1 MPLWGGRFTGKTD
14 PVMERFNNSLVVDRV
29 MWAADLDGSIA
40 YSRALEKAG
49 TISAEEGA
57 AIRGGLEQVRG
68 EWEAGTFAVKD
79 GDEDIHTANERRL
92 TELIGAPGGKV
103 HTGRSRNDQVVTD
116 LRLHLRGVCA
126 SLGELLKTLVRT
138 AAVRA
143 RAEVDILMPGY
154 THLQSAQPIR
164 WGHWMLSH
172 AWAWKRDG
180 DRLAQIVARMNECPL
195 GSGAL
200 SGNPFGVDRE
210 ALAADLGFARP
221 TGNSLDAVADRDFVI
236 ELIGWGALLMAHLSR
251 FAEDLI
257 VYGTQEFG
265 FVKLADA
272 CAARNSSAR
281 AILPRAIML
290 RAQFADARVLLL
302 AQVLDGLVADAAEEE
317 PRRARADPRQ
327 GGPRPRPPGGAAHV
341 AQGAAHRVQQGPP
354 GRQGRALR
362 RARHRRGVAPDRVGR
377 PRDDHAG
384 ARADEGVAQ
393 LVHARHRPL
402 GVPRPPRRPLPRDAP
417 RLGARRPARRGAR
430 LRAH

>member
-1 MPLWGGRFTGKTD
+1 MVELCLLELVRHTRTMPLWGGRFTGKTD

-164 WGHWMLSH
+164 WGH
-172 AWAWKRDG
+172 
-180 DRLAQIVARMNECPL
+180 
-195 GSGAL
+195 
-200 SGNPFGVDRE
+200 
-210 ALAADLGFARP
+210 
-221 TGNSLDAVADRDFVI
+221 
-236 ELIGWGALLMAHLSR
+236 
-251 FAEDLI
+251 
-257 VYGTQEFG
+257 
-265 FVKLADA
+265 
-272 CAARNSSAR
+272 
-281 AILPRAIML
+281 
-290 RAQFADARVLLL
+290 
-302 AQVLDGLVADAAEEE
+302 
-317 PRRARADPRQ
+317 
-327 GGPRPRPPGGAAHV
+327 
-341 AQGAAHRVQQGPP
+341 
-354 GRQGRALR
+354 
-362 RARHRRGVAPDRVGR
+362 
-377 PRDDHAG
+377 
-384 ARADEGVAQ
+384 
-393 LVHARHRPL
+393 
-402 GVPRPPRRPLPRDAP
+402 
-417 RLGARRPARRGAR
+417 
-430 LRAH
+430 

>member
-1 MPLWGGRFTGKTD
+1 MINICIVLRPNPHPHPLSAPTLNLSVPTHFYR
-14 PVMERFNNSLVVDRV
+14 
-29 MWAADLDGSIA
+29 MWAQDIRGSIA
-40 YSRALEKAG
+40 YAKAIG
-49 TISAEEGA
+49 KVGILTDEEVLQL
-57 AIRGGLEQVRG
+57 IGGLEKVME
-68 EWEAGTFAVKD
+68 EWASGTFAEKP

-272 CAARNSSAR
+272 CAARNSSR
-281 AILPRAIML
+281 RGILAIL
-290 RAQFADARVLLL
+290 RAQFADAAPPPRS
-302 AQVLDGLVADAAEEE
+302 GT
-317 PRRARADPRQ
+317 RRARR
-327 GGPRPRPPGGAAHV
+327 
-341 AQGAAHRVQQGPP
+341 
-354 GRQGRALR
+354 
-362 RARHRRGVAPDRVGR
+362 
-377 PRDDHAG
+377 
-384 ARADEGVAQ
+384 
-393 LVHARHRPL
+393 
-402 GVPRPPRRPLPRDAP
+402 
-417 RLGARRPARRGAR
+417 
-430 LRAH
+430 

>member
-1 MPLWGGRFTGKTD
+1 MKLTVGTSPDQRQPWRSLAVHQRTRLARATLQLVLLVVALRRSVMPLWGGRFTGKTD

-281 AILPRAIML
+281 NSLHAIL
-290 RAQFADARVLLL
+290 RAQFADAPPPPRS
-302 AQVLDGLVADAAEEE
+302 GT
-317 PRRARADPRQ
+317 RRARR
-327 GGPRPRPPGGAAHV
+327 
-341 AQGAAHRVQQGPP
+341 
-354 GRQGRALR
+354 
-362 RARHRRGVAPDRVGR
+362 
-377 PRDDHAG
+377 
-384 ARADEGVAQ
+384 
-393 LVHARHRPL
+393 
-402 GVPRPPRRPLPRDAP
+402 
-417 RLGARRPARRGAR
+417 
-430 LRAH
+430 